1 MIVETIEE
9 KPIDRDYNKH
19 DGVRITHCEVL
30 GGGIGYCL
38 RAGHIM
44 EVVIVED
51 EDDRDNR
58 RHNQDKR
65 SDS

>member
-1 MIVETIEE
+1 MRGI
-9 KPIDRDYNKH
+9 R
-19 DGVRITHCEVL
+19 
-30 GGGIGYCL
+30 GGIGYCL